1 MSKKQIRVL
10 FVGNSYTYYNDM
22 PDLFRE
28 KAEKLEYDAS
38 VASVTKGGYYLKA
51 FADPQDEYGQILRQT
66 VEGQEY
72 DVVVLQDQS
81 CNPIQDREGFLTAIG
96 ALKSLLE
103 KQTTH
108 FVLYATWGR
117 KEGCPK
123 LEELELTNET
133 MTQALAE
140 GYQEAADRYG
150 MKIAH
155 VGRAF
160 SAFRKVFPDVDLYNE
175 DLSHPS
181 VEGSNLAAE
190 TILKTVIGLI

>member
-1 MSKKQIRVL
+1 MNKERMYSEFI
-10 FVGNSYTYYNDM
+10 
-22 PDLFRE
+22 DLATTDSASGKE
-28 KAEKLEYDAS
+28 EAIAQKLM
-38 VASVTKGGYYLKA
+38 
-51 FADPQDEYGQILRQT
+51 
-66 VEGQEY
+66 
-72 DVVVLQDQS
+72 
-81 CNPIQDREGFLTAIG
+81 
-96 ALKSLLE
+96 
-103 KQTTH
+103 
-108 FVLYATWGR
+108 
-117 KEGCPK
+117 PK
-123 LEELELTNET
+123 LEELGLTNET

-140 GYQEAADRYG
+140 AYQEAADRYG

>member
-28 KAEKLEYDAS
+28 KAEKLEYDAT

-51 FADPQDEYGQILRQT
+51 FANPQDEYGQILRQT

-123 LEELELTNET
+123 LEELELTTET

-140 GYQEAADRYG
+140 AYQEAADRYG